1 MTTST
6 LLTTTL
12 PDDKAWREALQA
24 AAAFL
29 AGFRS
34 ADTRKGYRRDLTCWL
49 QFCAAQRLHP
59 YVGVRRTHVEVY
71 LRQLEQQVPAL
82 ANSTLRR
89 RISTLSS
96 WFTWLEDEEINV
108 GNPAAR
114 VRRPRRHSR
123 PQPWLDRNEL
133 TDLLATAEA
142 EGGHPYAL
150 ICLLG
155 LNGLRVSEACSPDVR
170 DLGGARYQPT
180 LRIVGKG
187 DRLAEV
193 PLNPRTHEAIDRA
206 LAGRTDGPLLLNQW
220 GNRMQRHNAA
230 AIVTRLARRIGIE
243 RRVTPHALRRSYITI
258 GLLQGVPLREM
269 QRAARHTRA
278 DTTVASDQ
286 SDQSFHRDP
295 TFVLMTATAR

>member
-1 MTTST
+1 
-6 LLTTTL
+6 
-12 PDDKAWREALQA
+12 
-24 AAAFL
+24 
-29 AGFRS
+29 
-34 ADTRKGYRRDLTCWL
+34 
-49 QFCAAQRLHP
+49 
-59 YVGVRRTHVEVY
+59 
-71 LRQLEQQVPAL
+71 L

-89 RISTLSS
+89 RISTLPS

-114 VRRPRRHSR
+114 VRRPRRHAR

-133 TDLLATAEA
+133 TDLLAASED
-142 EGGHPYAL
+142 EGGYAHAL
-150 ICLLG
+150 VCPLG
-155 LNGLRVSEACSPDVR
+155 LNGLRISEACGCDVG

-180 LRIVGKG
+180 LRIIGKG
-187 DRLAEV
+187 DQPADI
-193 PLNPRTHEAIDRA
+193 PLNPRTQEAIDRA
-206 LAGRTDGPLLLNQW
+206 LGGRTDGPLLLNRW

-230 AIVTRLARRIGIE
+230 VITRLARTVGIT

-278 DTTVASDQ
+278 DTTVAYDQ
-286 SDQSFHRDP
+286 SDRSYHRDP